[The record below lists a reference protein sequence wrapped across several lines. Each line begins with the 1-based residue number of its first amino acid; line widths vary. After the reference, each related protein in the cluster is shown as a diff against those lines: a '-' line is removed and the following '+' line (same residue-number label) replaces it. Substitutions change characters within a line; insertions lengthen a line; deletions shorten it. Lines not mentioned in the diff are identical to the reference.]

1 MGHTVFISFKTEDK
15 SYKDA
20 IQSWPEL
27 DYVDKSLN
35 EAIPSDDQEYVMQRI
50 RSDYLRGS
58 TVTIFLIGSNSA
70 EILGSDEQYYIK
82 KELQGS
88 LYNGEGNTKNGILG
102 IVLPSMTS
110 SIYLG
115 DYQCGTC
122 GNSHRHIDVG
132 DSNLIREFGYNY
144 FIPNEKCSWSE
155 DDRYCVLVP
164 WDAFVEDPEKWIDEA
179 FAKRSA
185 PIASKTRVRP

>member
-15 SYKDA
+15 AFKDE
-20 IQSWPEL
+20 IQSWPDL
-27 DYVDKSLN
+27 DYIDKSLN
-35 EAIPSDDQEYVMQRI
+35 EAILSDDQDYVMQRI
-50 RSDYLRGS
+50 RSDYLSRS
-58 TVTIFLIGSNSA
+58 TVTIFLIGRHSA
-70 EILGSDEQYYIK
+70 EILGADEQYYIK

-88 LYNGEGNTKNGILG
+88 LYSGAGNTKNGILG
-102 IVLPSMTS
+102 VILPSMTS

-122 GNSHRHIDVG
+122 GDSHRNVDVG
-132 DSNLIREFGYNY
+132 DCNAIREFGYNY

-164 WDAFVEDPEKWIDEA
+164 WDTFVGDPEKWIDEA